1 MRYFSTNDKL
11 KGYSFETVVMSGL
24 ANDGGLFVP
33 EYIPQFTN
41 DEQSNIN
48 SESFNEIAFDISKK
62 FIGNAINNNDLL
74 SIIKNAFNFEPK
86 FVELEK
92 DLIILELFHGPTLAF
107 KDYGA
112 RFMANVMSHFAKN
125 KKNKLTI
132 LVATSGDTGSA
143 VANAFYMKEGIDVY
157 ILYPSGMVSNFQEKQ
172 LTTFD
177 GNITS
182 IEIDGTFD
190 DCQKIVKSSF
200 IDIVLNKKM
209 NLTSANS
216 INIARLIPQSF
227 YYLKTYKKY
236 SDENI
241 TFIVPSGN
249 LGNLTAGLYADKMG
263 MKNVSFISA
272 LNSNRMFFEYLL
284 NGSKTSRDTIR
295 TISNAMDVG
304 NPSNLDRIIDLF
316 DNNLYEMKAKICSY
330 YFDDSDTVE
339 SLKECFQ
346 KYNYLLDPHGAIGY
360 SAMKTDKKLS
370 TKNSKYIILET
381 AHPSK
386 FVDVVEPLIN
396 KKIEI
401 PKRLSSCLNKQKKSV
416 KLSNSFTDFKDYL
429 LANS

>member
-1 MRYFSTNDKL
+1 M
-11 KGYSFETVVMSGL
+11 
-24 ANDGGLFVP
+24 
-33 EYIPQFTN
+33 
-41 DEQSNIN
+41 
-48 SESFNEIAFDISKK
+48 
-62 FIGNAINNNDLL
+62 
-74 SIIKNAFNFEPK
+74 
-86 FVELEK
+86 
-92 DLIILELFHGPTLAF
+92 
-107 KDYGA
+107 
-112 RFMANVMSHFAKN
+112 
-125 KKNKLTI
+125 
-132 LVATSGDTGSA
+132 
-143 VANAFYMKEGIDVY
+143 
-157 ILYPSGMVSNFQEKQ
+157 
-172 LTTFD
+172 
-177 GNITS
+177 
-182 IEIDGTFD
+182 
-190 DCQKIVKSSF
+190 
-200 IDIVLNKKM
+200 
-209 NLTSANS
+209 TSANS